1 MASPG
6 LARCAR
12 TSLALVGSLLWTAQ
26 PMGAAPSDSP
36 APSAAARANVVGS
49 VWDEAG
55 EPVPAARL
63 ELVDERGA
71 VVARSRTGRAGRY
84 RMECV
89 DPGRYRLRLRPEAG
103 GFRGETVVV
112 PLDARGVRVEWRV
125 APTKTAL
132 ALATATGG
140 TCGAGVAL
148 ASGAPVAPAA
158 VGAGGAD
165 SAPGRGLP
173 SQGTVA
179 ADTQLWA
186 RVSSILAATVLVG
199 GVAAGVGAAGGG
211 GGGGGGVVP
220 QSPTQ

>member
-1 MASPG
+1 MRRMVSPG

-12 TSLALVGSLLWTAQ
+12 TSLALVASLLWTAQ
-26 PMGAAPSDSP
+26 PMGAAPPDSP

-55 EPVPAARL
+55 EPVPMASL
-63 ELVDERGA
+63 ELVDERGV
-71 VVARSRTGRAGRY
+71 VVARSQTGRTGRY
-84 RMECV
+84 RMECL
-89 DPGRYRLRLRPEAG
+89 DPGRYRLRLRPEVG
-103 GFRGETVVV
+103 GYRGETVVV
-112 PLDARGVRVEWRV
+112 PLDGRGVRVEWRV

-140 TCGAGVAL
+140 ACGAGVAL
-148 ASGAPVAPAA
+148 ASDTPAA

-173 SQGTVA
+173 SKGAVA

-211 GGGGGGVVP
+211 GGGGGVVP